1 MYPLELL
8 VANEMDGLKLHCADS
23 EYLQVPISGTP
34 GETKAFCPMTVGEDF
49 LDSVGPSLS
58 TSPTPQHHRTHTHTL
73 VLTISWL

>member
-58 TSPTPQHHRTHTHTL
+58 TFH
-73 VLTISWL
+73 